1 LKEVRQRKL
10 IGDCIVTV
18 EFVMLTEEASSGSC
32 IAAFHD
38 EKDLSLSLKITS
50 VL

>member
-1 LKEVRQRKL
+1 LEEVRQRKL

-18 EFVMLTEEASSGSC
+18 EFVMLTEEASSENC

-38 EKDLSLSLKITS
+38 EKNLSLSLKMK
-50 VL
+50 VFL